1 VRIVVVGASLAG
13 VRTIQA
19 LRRHGCDAQVTLIG
33 REPGIACDRPP
44 LSKGFLSDPD
54 AAARPLL
61 GPEDLAKLEVTMILG
76 RSATDLAPAEQTV
89 GTDSGERIGYDTLV
103 IATGSS
109 PRLLPG
115 LEPRPG
121 VQVLRT
127 GADAA
132 RIRDALSARARV
144 VVVGGGFI
152 GAEIASTG
160 RRMGCAVTV
169 IEPLPAL
176 MIRGLGPA
184 LSQAMTR
191 RHVLAG
197 TDLRL
202 GVGVAGLESGA
213 PHPVG
218 AAREPGAAS
227 GGQAVRLTDGAAV
240 PADLVV
246 VAAGAVPE
254 TGWLRGS
261 GLDLSDGVLCDGL
274 LSAAGVPGVYA
285 AGDVARWRHP
295 RYADPVRMEHWTSA
309 IEQAAVVAANICGQ
323 GRTHDALPYVWSDQL
338 GGRLQIFGRVQPN
351 DDVHY
356 VLGDASSDAFVAITG
371 GDGRLNAVVGFG
383 AVREL
388 LPYRKLLLGGAPL
401 SAALGLAG
409 TSA

>member
-1 VRIVVVGASLAG
+1 VRVVVVGASLAG

-19 LRRHGCDAQVTLIG
+19 LRRLGCDAQITLIG

-54 AAARPLL
+54 ATARPLL
-61 GPEDLAKLEVTMILG
+61 GPEDLAKLEVTPLLG
-76 RSATDLAPAEQTV
+76 RSATDLAPAGQTV
-89 GTDSGERIGYDTLV
+89 GTEGGERIGYDALV
-103 IATGSS
+103 IATGST

-127 GADAA
+127 AADAA
-132 RIRDALSARARV
+132 RIKAALSARARV

-191 RHVLAG
+191 RHLLAG

-202 GVGVAGLESGA
+202 GVGVAGLEAGPA
-213 PHPVG
+213 G
-218 AAREPGAAS
+218 QE
-227 GGQAVRLTDGAAV
+227 QAVRLTDGGTV
-240 PADLVV
+240 PAGLVV

-261 GLDLSDGVLCDGL
+261 GLDASDGVLCDGRL
-274 LSAAGVPGVYA
+274 AAVGVPGVYA
-285 AGDVARWRHP
+285 AGDVARWHHP
-295 RYADPVRMEHWTSA
+295 RYAEPVRMEHWTSA
-309 IEQAAVVAANICGQ
+309 IEHAGVVAANLCGQ
-323 GRTHDALPYVWSDQL
+323 GRTHDSLPYVWSDQL
-338 GGRLQIFGRVQPN
+338 GGRLQIFGRVQPD

-371 GDGRLNAVVGFG
+371 RADRLNGVVGFA

-388 LPYRKLLLGGAPL
+388 LPYRKLLLDGAPL
-401 SAALGLAG
+401 TAALGLAG

>member
-1 VRIVVVGASLAG
+1 MRVVVVGASLAG

-19 LRRHGCDAQVTLIG
+19 LRRLGCDAQVTLIG

-44 LSKGFLSDPD
+44 LSKGFLADPD
-54 AAARPLL
+54 ATARPLL
-61 GPEDLAKLEVTMILG
+61 SPEDLARLEVTPVLG
-76 RSATDLAPAEQTV
+76 RSATDLAPAEQTI
-89 GTDSGERIGYDTLV
+89 GTNDGDRIGYDMLV

-127 GADAA
+127 AADAA
-132 RIRDALSARARV
+132 RIKEALSARAPV

-160 RRMGCAVTV
+160 RRMGCPVTV

-191 RHVLAG
+191 RHLLAG

-202 GVGVAGLESGA
+202 GVGVAAVEPGA
-213 PHPVG
+213 PHSPGVTVG
-218 AAREPGAAS
+218 
-227 GGQAVRLTDGAAV
+227 QVVRLTDGTAV

-246 VAAGAVPE
+246 VAAGAAPE
-254 TGWLRGS
+254 TGWLCGS
-261 GLDLSDGVLCDGL
+261 GLDLSDGVLCDGQL
-274 LSAAGVPGVYA
+274 AAVGVPGVYA
-285 AGDVARWRHP
+285 AGDVARWHHP

-309 IEQAAVVAANICGQ
+309 IEHAGVVAANICGQ

-338 GGRLQIFGRVQPN
+338 GGRLQIFGRVQPD

-356 VLGDASSDAFVAITG
+356 VQGDASSDAFVAITG
-371 GDGRLNAVVGFG
+371 SEDRLNAVAGFA

-388 LPYRKLLLGGAPL
+388 LPYRKLLLDRAPL

>member
-1 VRIVVVGASLAG
+1 VRVVVVGASLAG

-19 LRRHGCDAQVTLIG
+19 LRRLGCDAQVTLIG

-54 AAARPLL
+54 ATARPLL
-61 GPEDLAKLEVTMILG
+61 GPADLAKLEVTALLG
-76 RSATDLAPAEQTV
+76 RSATDLAPAGQTV
-89 GTDSGERIGYDTLV
+89 GTDGGERIGYDALV
-103 IATGSS
+103 IATGSA

-127 GADAA
+127 AADAA
-132 RIRDALSARARV
+132 RIKEALSARACV

-169 IEPLPAL
+169 IEPLLAL

-202 GVGVAGLESGA
+202 GVGVTGLES
-213 PHPVG
+213 
-218 AAREPGAAS
+218 AS
-227 GGQAVRLTDGAAV
+227 GGQTVRLTDGSTV

-246 VAAGAVPE
+246 IAVGAVPE

-261 GLDLSDGVLCDGL
+261 GLDSSDGVLCDGRL
-274 LSAAGVPGVYA
+274 AAVGVPGVYA
-285 AGDVARWRHP
+285 AGDVARWHHP
-295 RYADPVRMEHWTSA
+295 RYAEPVRMEHWTSA

-338 GGRLQIFGRVQPN
+338 GGRLQIFGRVQPD

-388 LPYRKLLLGGAPL
+388 LPYRKLLLDGAPL

>member
-1 VRIVVVGASLAG
+1 VRVVVVGASLAG

-19 LRRHGCDAQVTLIG
+19 LRRLGCDAQVTLIG

-54 AAARPLL
+54 ATARPLL
-61 GPEDLAKLEVTMILG
+61 GPADLAKLEVTALLG
-76 RSATDLAPAEQTV
+76 RSATDLAPAGQTV
-89 GTDSGERIGYDTLV
+89 GTDGGERIGYDALV
-103 IATGSS
+103 IATGSA

-115 LEPRPG
+115 LEPGPG

-127 GADAA
+127 AADAA
-132 RIRDALSARARV
+132 RIKEALSARACV

-202 GVGVAGLESGA
+202 GVGVTGLES
-213 PHPVG
+213 
-218 AAREPGAAS
+218 AS
-227 GGQAVRLTDGAAV
+227 GGQTVRLTDGSTV

-246 VAAGAVPE
+246 IAVGAVPE

-261 GLDLSDGVLCDGL
+261 GLDSSDGVLCDGRL
-274 LSAAGVPGVYA
+274 AAVGVPGVYA
-285 AGDVARWRHP
+285 AGDVARWHHP
-295 RYADPVRMEHWTSA
+295 RYAEPVRMEHWTSA
-309 IEQAAVVAANICGQ
+309 IEHAGVVAANICGQ
-323 GRTHDALPYVWSDQL
+323 GRTHDSLPYVWSDQL
-338 GGRLQIFGRVQPN
+338 GGRLQIFGRVQAD
-351 DDVHY
+351 DDVNY
-356 VLGDASSDAFVAITG
+356 LLGDASSDAFVAITG
-371 GDGRLNAVVGFG
+371 RQDRLNAVVGFA

-388 LPYRKLLLGGAPL
+388 LPYRKLLLDGAPL

>member
-1 VRIVVVGASLAG
+1 VRVVVVGASLAG

-19 LRRHGCDAQVTLIG
+19 LRRLGCDAQVTLIG

-54 AAARPLL
+54 ATARPLL
-61 GPEDLAKLEVTMILG
+61 GPADLAKLEVTALLG
-76 RSATDLAPAEQTV
+76 RSATDLAPAGQTV
-89 GTDSGERIGYDTLV
+89 GTDGGERIGYDALV
-103 IATGSS
+103 IATGSA

-115 LEPRPG
+115 LEPGPG

-127 GADAA
+127 AADAA
-132 RIRDALSARARV
+132 RIKEALSARACV

-202 GVGVAGLESGA
+202 GVGVTGLES
-213 PHPVG
+213 
-218 AAREPGAAS
+218 AS
-227 GGQAVRLTDGAAV
+227 GGQTVRLTDGSTV

-246 VAAGAVPE
+246 IAVGAVPE

-261 GLDLSDGVLCDGL
+261 GLDSSDGVLCDGRL
-274 LSAAGVPGVYA
+274 AAVGVPGVYA
-285 AGDVARWRHP
+285 AGDVARWHHP
-295 RYADPVRMEHWTSA
+295 RYAEPVRMEHWTSA
-309 IEQAAVVAANICGQ
+309 IEHAGVVAANICGQ
-323 GRTHDALPYVWSDQL
+323 GRTHDSLPYVWSDQL
-338 GGRLQIFGRVQPN
+338 GGRLQIFGRVQA
-351 DDVHY
+351 DDEVNY

-371 GDGRLNAVVGFG
+371 REDRLNAVVGFA

-388 LPYRKLLLGGAPL
+388 LPYRKLLLDGAPL

-409 TSA
+409 ISA

>member
-1 VRIVVVGASLAG
+1 MRVVVVGASLAG

-19 LRRHGCDAQVTLIG
+19 LRRLGCDAQVTLIG
-33 REPGIACDRPP
+33 REPGVACDRPP

-54 AAARPLL
+54 ATAGPLL
-61 GPEDLAKLEVTMILG
+61 GPADLAKLEVTPLLG
-76 RSATDLAPAEQTV
+76 RSATDLAPAGRTV
-89 GTDSGERIGYDTLV
+89 GTEGGERIGYDALV
-103 IATGSS
+103 IATGSA

-127 GADAA
+127 ASDAV
-132 RIRDALSARARV
+132 RIKAALSARARV

-152 GAEIASTG
+152 GAEIAATG

-184 LSQAMTR
+184 LGQAMTR
-191 RHVLAG
+191 RHVQAG

-202 GVGVAGLESGA
+202 GVGVAGLE
-213 PHPVG
+213 
-218 AAREPGAAS
+218 PGAA
-227 GGQAVRLTDGAAV
+227 GQRQAVRLTDGSTV

-261 GLDLSDGVLCDGL
+261 GLDASDGVLCDGRL
-274 LSAAGVPGVYA
+274 AAVGVPGVYA
-285 AGDVARWRHP
+285 AGDVARWHHP
-295 RYADPVRMEHWTSA
+295 RYAEPVRMEHWTSA
-309 IEQAAVVAANICGQ
+309 VEHASVVAANLCGQ
-323 GRTHDALPYVWSDQL
+323 GRTHDSLPYVWSDQL
-338 GGRLQIFGRVQPN
+338 AGRLQIFGRVQPD

-356 VLGDASSDAFVAITG
+356 VLGDESADAFVAITG
-371 GDGRLNAVVGFG
+371 RADRLNAVVGFA

-388 LPYRKLLLGGAPL
+388 LPYRKLLLDGAPL

>member
-1 VRIVVVGASLAG
+1 VRVVVVGASLAG

-19 LRRHGCDAQVTLIG
+19 LRRLGCDAQVTLIG

-54 AAARPLL
+54 ATARPLL
-61 GPEDLAKLEVTMILG
+61 GPEDLAKLEVTPLLG
-76 RSATDLAPAEQTV
+76 RSATDLAPAGQTV
-89 GTDSGERIGYDTLV
+89 GTEGGERIGYDALV
-103 IATGSS
+103 IATGSA

-127 GADAA
+127 AADAA
-132 RIRDALSARARV
+132 RIKVALSARARV

-160 RRMGCAVTV
+160 RGMGCAVTV

-191 RHVLAG
+191 RHLLTG

-202 GVGVAGLESGA
+202 GVGVAGLEA
-213 PHPVG
+213 G
-218 AAREPGAAS
+218 AAGQD
-227 GGQAVRLTDGAAV
+227 QAVRLSDGSTV
-240 PADLVV
+240 PADLIV

-261 GLDLSDGVLCDGL
+261 GLDASDGVLCDGQL
-274 LSAAGVPGVYA
+274 AAVGVPGVYA
-285 AGDVARWRHP
+285 AGDVARWHHP
-295 RYADPVRMEHWTSA
+295 RYAEPVRMEHWTSA
-309 IEQAAVVAANICGQ
+309 IEHAGVVAANLCGQ
-323 GRTHDALPYVWSDQL
+323 GRTHDSLPYVWSDQL
-338 GGRLQIFGRVQPN
+338 GGRLQIFGRVQPD

-356 VLGDASSDAFVAITG
+356 VLGDESSDAFVAITG
-371 GDGRLNAVVGFG
+371 RADRLNAVVGFA

-388 LPYRKLLLGGAPL
+388 LPYRKLLLDGAPL

>member
-1 VRIVVVGASLAG
+1 VRVVVVGASLAG

-19 LRRHGCDAQVTLIG
+19 LRRHGCDAQVTLVG

-54 AAARPLL
+54 ATARPLL
-61 GPEDLAKLEVTMILG
+61 GPEDLAKLQVTELLG
-76 RSATDLAPAEQTV
+76 RSATDLAPAGRTV
-89 GTDSGERIGYDTLV
+89 GTDSGERIAYDTLV

-109 PRLLPG
+109 PRVLPG

-127 GADAA
+127 AADAA
-132 RIRDALSARARV
+132 RIRDALSAQARV

-184 LSQAMTR
+184 LAEAMTR

-202 GVGVAGLESGA
+202 GVAVAGLE
-213 PHPVG
+213 
-218 AAREPGAAS
+218 PGASRAATP
-227 GGQAVRLTDGAAV
+227 GTATGQAIRLTDGTTV

-261 GLDLSDGVLCDGL
+261 GLDLSDGVLCDARLAAVGL
-274 LSAAGVPGVYA
+274 PGVYA
-285 AGDVARWRHP
+285 AGDVARWHHP
-295 RYADPVRMEHWTSA
+295 RYAEPIRMEHWTGA
-309 IEQAAVVAANICGQ
+309 VDHAAVVAANICGQ
-323 GRTHDALPYVWSDQL
+323 DRTHDALPYVWSDQI
-338 GGRLQIFGRVQPN
+338 GGRLQIFGRVRPD

-356 VLGDASSDAFVAITG
+356 VLGDASSAAFVAITG
-371 GDGRLNAVVGFG
+371 GEGRLNAVVGFD
-383 AVREL
+383 AVRDL
-388 LPYRKLLLGGAPL
+388 LPYRKLLLDGAPL

>member
-1 VRIVVVGASLAG
+1 VRVVVVGASLAG

-19 LRRHGCDAQVTLIG
+19 LRRLGCDAQVTLIG

-54 AAARPLL
+54 ATARPLL
-61 GPEDLAKLEVTMILG
+61 GPEDLAKLEVTPLLG
-76 RSATDLAPAEQTV
+76 RSATDLAPAGQTV
-89 GTDSGERIGYDTLV
+89 GTDGGERIGYDALV
-103 IATGSS
+103 IATGSA

-115 LEPRPG
+115 LEPGPG

-127 GADAA
+127 AADAL
-132 RIRDALSARARV
+132 RIKDALSARARV

-202 GVGVAGLESGA
+202 GVGVAGLES
-213 PHPVG
+213 
-218 AAREPGAAS
+218 AAHTAS
-227 GGQAVRLTDGAAV
+227 GRQAVRLTDGTTV

-254 TGWLRGS
+254 TGWLQGS
-261 GLDLSDGVLCDGL
+261 GLDLSDGVLCDGRL
-274 LSAAGVPGVYA
+274 AAVGVPGVYA
-285 AGDVARWRHP
+285 AGDVARWHHP
-295 RYADPVRMEHWTSA
+295 RYAEPVRMEHWTSA
-309 IEQAAVVAANICGQ
+309 IEHAGVVAAGICGPS
-323 GRTHDALPYVWSDQL
+323 RAHDSLPYVWSDQL
-338 GGRLQIFGRVQPN
+338 GGRLQIFGRVRPE
-351 DDVHY
+351 DDACY
-356 VLGDASSDAFVAITG
+356 VLGEASSDAFVAITG
-371 GDGRLNAVVGFG
+371 SEDRLNAVVGFA

-388 LPYRKLLLGGAPL
+388 LPYRKLLLDGAPL

-409 TSA
+409 SSA

>member
-1 VRIVVVGASLAG
+1 VRVVVVGASLAG

-19 LRRHGCDAQVTLIG
+19 LRRLGCDAQVTLIG

-54 AAARPLL
+54 ATARPLL
-61 GPEDLAKLEVTMILG
+61 GPEDLAKLEVTPLLG
-76 RSATDLAPAEQTV
+76 RSATDLAPAGQTV
-89 GTDSGERIGYDTLV
+89 GTEGGERIGYDALV
-103 IATGSS
+103 IATGSA

-127 GADAA
+127 AADAA
-132 RIRDALSARARV
+132 RIKAALSARARV

-191 RHVLAG
+191 RHLLAG

-202 GVGVAGLESGA
+202 GVGVAGLEA
-213 PHPVG
+213 G
-218 AAREPGAAS
+218 AAGQD
-227 GGQAVRLTDGAAV
+227 QAVRLSDGSTV
-240 PADLVV
+240 PADLIV

-261 GLDLSDGVLCDGL
+261 GLDASDGVLCDGQL
-274 LSAAGVPGVYA
+274 AAVGVPGVYA

-295 RYADPVRMEHWTSA
+295 RYAEPVRMEHWTSA
-309 IEQAAVVAANICGQ
+309 IEHAGVVAANLCGQ
-323 GRTHDALPYVWSDQL
+323 GRTHDSLPYVWSDQL
-338 GGRLQIFGRVQPN
+338 GGRLQIFGRVQPD

-356 VLGDASSDAFVAITG
+356 VLGDESSDAFVAITG
-371 GDGRLNAVVGFG
+371 RADRLNAVVGFA

-388 LPYRKLLLGGAPL
+388 LPYRKLLLDGAPL

>member
-1 VRIVVVGASLAG
+1 VRVVVVGASLAG

-19 LRRHGCDAQVTLIG
+19 LRRLGCDAQVTLIG

-54 AAARPLL
+54 ATARPLL
-61 GPEDLAKLEVTMILG
+61 GPEDLAKLEVTPLLG
-76 RSATDLAPAEQTV
+76 RSATDLAAAGQTV
-89 GTDSGERIGYDTLV
+89 GTEGGERIGYDALV
-103 IATGSS
+103 IATGST

-127 GADAA
+127 AADAA
-132 RIRDALSARARV
+132 RIKAALSARARV

-191 RHVLAG
+191 RHLLAG

-202 GVGVAGLESGA
+202 GVGVAGLEAGPA
-213 PHPVG
+213 GHAG
-218 AAREPGAAS
+218 QE
-227 GGQAVRLTDGAAV
+227 QAVRLTDGGTV

-261 GLDLSDGVLCDGL
+261 GLDASDGVLCDGRL
-274 LSAAGVPGVYA
+274 AAVGVPGVYA
-285 AGDVARWRHP
+285 AGDVARWHHP
-295 RYADPVRMEHWTSA
+295 RYAEPVRMEHWTSA
-309 IEQAAVVAANICGQ
+309 IEHAGVVAANLCGQ
-323 GRTHDALPYVWSDQL
+323 GRTHDSLPYVWSDQL
-338 GGRLQIFGRVQPN
+338 GGRLQIFGRVQPD

-371 GDGRLNAVVGFG
+371 RADRLNAVVGFA

-388 LPYRKLLLGGAPL
+388 LPYRKLLLDGAPL

>member
-1 VRIVVVGASLAG
+1 MRVVVVGASLAG

-19 LRRHGCDAQVTLIG
+19 LRRLGCDAQVTLIG

-54 AAARPLL
+54 ATARPLL
-61 GPEDLAKLEVTMILG
+61 GPADLAKLEVTALLG
-76 RSATDLAPAEQTV
+76 RSATDLAPAGQTV
-89 GTDSGERIGYDTLV
+89 GTDGGERIGYDALV
-103 IATGSS
+103 IATGSA

-115 LEPRPG
+115 LEPGPG

-127 GADAA
+127 AADAA
-132 RIRDALSARARV
+132 RIKEALSARACV

-169 IEPLPAL
+169 IEPLLAL

-202 GVGVAGLESGA
+202 GVGVTGLES
-213 PHPVG
+213 
-218 AAREPGAAS
+218 AA
-227 GGQAVRLTDGAAV
+227 GGQTVRLTDGSTV

-246 VAAGAVPE
+246 VAVGAVPE

-261 GLDLSDGVLCDGL
+261 GLDSSDGVLCDGRL
-274 LSAAGVPGVYA
+274 AAVGVPGVYA
-285 AGDVARWRHP
+285 AGDVARWHHP
-295 RYADPVRMEHWTSA
+295 RYAEPVRMEHWTSA
-309 IEQAAVVAANICGQ
+309 IEHAGVVAANICGQ
-323 GRTHDALPYVWSDQL
+323 GRTHDSLPYVWSDQL
-338 GGRLQIFGRVQPN
+338 GGRLQIFGRVQAD
-351 DDVHY
+351 DDVNY
-356 VLGDASSDAFVAITG
+356 LLGDASSDAFVAITG
-371 GDGRLNAVVGFG
+371 RQDRLNAVVGFA

-388 LPYRKLLLGGAPL
+388 LPYRKLLLDGAPL

>member
-1 VRIVVVGASLAG
+1 VRVVVVGASLAG

-19 LRRHGCDAQVTLIG
+19 LRRLGCDAQVTLIG

-54 AAARPLL
+54 ATARPLL
-61 GPEDLAKLEVTMILG
+61 GPEDLAKLEVTPLLG
-76 RSATDLAPAEQTV
+76 RSATDLAPAGQTV
-89 GTDSGERIGYDTLV
+89 GTEGGERIGYDALV
-103 IATGSS
+103 IATGST

-127 GADAA
+127 AADAA
-132 RIRDALSARARV
+132 RIKAALSARARV

-191 RHVLAG
+191 RHLLAG

-202 GVGVAGLESGA
+202 GVGVAGLEAGPA
-213 PHPVG
+213 G
-218 AAREPGAAS
+218 QE
-227 GGQAVRLTDGAAV
+227 QAVRLSDGTTV
-240 PADLVV
+240 PAGLVV

-261 GLDLSDGVLCDGL
+261 GLDASDGVLCDGRL
-274 LSAAGVPGVYA
+274 AAVGVPGVYA
-285 AGDVARWRHP
+285 AGDVARWHHP
-295 RYADPVRMEHWTSA
+295 RYAEPVRMEHWTSA
-309 IEQAAVVAANICGQ
+309 IEHAGVVAANLCGQ
-323 GRTHDALPYVWSDQL
+323 GRTHDSLPYVWSDQL
-338 GGRLQIFGRVQPN
+338 GGRLQIFGRVQPD

-371 GDGRLNAVVGFG
+371 RADRLNAVVGFA

-388 LPYRKLLLGGAPL
+388 LPYRKLLLDGAPL
-401 SAALGLAG
+401 TAALGLAG

>member
-1 VRIVVVGASLAG
+1 MRVVVVGASLAG

-19 LRRHGCDAQVTLIG
+19 LRRLGCDAQVTLIG

-54 AAARPLL
+54 ATARPLL
-61 GPEDLAKLEVTMILG
+61 GPEDLAKLEVTPLLG
-76 RSATDLAPAEQTV
+76 RSATDLAPDGQTV
-89 GTDSGERIGYDTLV
+89 GTDTGERIGYDALV
-103 IATGSS
+103 IATGST

-127 GADAA
+127 AADAA
-132 RIRDALSARARV
+132 RIKAALSARARV

-160 RRMGCAVTV
+160 RRMGCPVTV

-191 RHVLAG
+191 RHLLAG

-202 GVGVAGLESGA
+202 RVGVAALEA
-213 PHPVG
+213 G
-218 AAREPGAAS
+218 AAGHEL
-227 GGQAVRLTDGAAV
+227 AVRLTDGSTV

-246 VAAGAVPE
+246 VAAGAMPE

-261 GLDLSDGVLCDGL
+261 GLDASDGVLCDGRL
-274 LSAAGVPGVYA
+274 AAVGVPGVYA
-285 AGDVARWRHP
+285 AGDVARWHHP
-295 RYADPVRMEHWTSA
+295 RYAEPVRMEHWTSA
-309 IEQAAVVAANICGQ
+309 IEHAGVVAANLCGQ
-323 GRTHDALPYVWSDQL
+323 GRTHDSLPYVWSDQL
-338 GGRLQIFGRVQPN
+338 GGRLQIFGRVQPD

-356 VLGDASSDAFVAITG
+356 VMGDATSDAFVAIAG
-371 GDGRLNAVVGFG
+371 HADRLNAVVGFA

-388 LPYRKLLLGGAPL
+388 LPYRKLLLDSAPL

>member
-1 VRIVVVGASLAG
+1 VRVVVVGASLAG

-19 LRRHGCDAQVTLIG
+19 LRRLGCDAQVTLIG

-54 AAARPLL
+54 ATARPLL
-61 GPEDLAKLEVTMILG
+61 GPEDLAKLEVTPLLG
-76 RSATDLAPAEQTV
+76 RSATDLEAAGRTV
-89 GTDSGERIGYDTLV
+89 GTDTGERIGYDALI
-103 IATGSS
+103 IATGSA

-127 GADAA
+127 AADAA
-132 RIRDALSARARV
+132 RIKAALSARARV

-160 RRMGCAVTV
+160 RRMGCPVTV

-184 LSQAMTR
+184 LGQAMTR

-202 GVGVAGLESGA
+202 GVGVAGLEA
-213 PHPVG
+213 G
-218 AAREPGAAS
+218 AAGQE
-227 GGQAVRLTDGAAV
+227 QAVRLTDGSTV

-261 GLDLSDGVLCDGL
+261 GLDASDGVLCDGRL
-274 LSAAGVPGVYA
+274 AAVGVPGVCA
-285 AGDVARWRHP
+285 AGDVARWHHP
-295 RYADPVRMEHWTSA
+295 RYAEPVRMEHWTSA
-309 IEQAAVVAANICGQ
+309 IEHAGVVAANLCGQ
-323 GRTHDALPYVWSDQL
+323 GRTHDSLPYVWSDQL
-338 GGRLQIFGRVQPN
+338 GGRLQIFGRVQPD

-356 VLGDASSDAFVAITG
+356 VLRDASSDAFVAITG
-371 GDGRLNAVVGFG
+371 RADRLNAVVGF
-383 AVREL
+383 AAIREL
-388 LPYRKLLLGGAPL
+388 LPYRKLLLDAAPL
-401 SAALGLAG
+401 SAALGLTG

>member
-1 VRIVVVGASLAG
+1 MRVVVVGASLAG

-19 LRRHGCDAQVTLIG
+19 LRRLGCDAQVTLIG

-54 AAARPLL
+54 ATARPLL
-61 GPEDLAKLEVTMILG
+61 GPEDLAKLEVTPLLG
-76 RSATDLAPAEQTV
+76 RSATDLAPAGQTV
-89 GTDSGERIGYDTLV
+89 GTEGGERIGYDALV
-103 IATGSS
+103 IATGSA

-127 GADAA
+127 AADAA
-132 RIRDALSARARV
+132 RIKAALSARARV

-191 RHVLAG
+191 RHLLAG

-202 GVGVAGLESGA
+202 GVGVAGLEA
-213 PHPVG
+213 G
-218 AAREPGAAS
+218 AAGQD
-227 GGQAVRLTDGAAV
+227 QAVRLSDGSTV
-240 PADLVV
+240 PADLIV

-261 GLDLSDGVLCDGL
+261 GLDASDGVLCDGQL
-274 LSAAGVPGVYA
+274 AAVGVPSVYA
-285 AGDVARWRHP
+285 AGDVARWHHP
-295 RYADPVRMEHWTSA
+295 RYAEPVRMEHWTSA
-309 IEQAAVVAANICGQ
+309 IEHASVVAANLCGQ
-323 GRTHDALPYVWSDQL
+323 GRTHDSLPYVWSDQL
-338 GGRLQIFGRVQPN
+338 GGRLQIFGRVQPD

-356 VLGDASSDAFVAITG
+356 VLGDESSEAFVAITG
-371 GDGRLNAVVGFG
+371 RADRLNAVVGFA

-388 LPYRKLLLGGAPL
+388 LPYRKLLLDGAPL
-401 SAALGLAG
+401 SAALGLAD

>member
-1 VRIVVVGASLAG
+1 VRVVVVGASLAG

-19 LRRHGCDAQVTLIG
+19 LRRLGCDAQVTLIG

-54 AAARPLL
+54 ATARPLL
-61 GPEDLAKLEVTMILG
+61 GPEDLAKLEVTPLLG
-76 RSATDLAPAEQTV
+76 RSATDLAPAGQTV
-89 GTDSGERIGYDTLV
+89 GTEGGERIGYDALV
-103 IATGSS
+103 IATGSA

-127 GADAA
+127 AADAA
-132 RIRDALSARARV
+132 RIKAALWARARV

-191 RHVLAG
+191 RHLLAG

-202 GVGVAGLESGA
+202 GVGVAGLEA
-213 PHPVG
+213 G
-218 AAREPGAAS
+218 AAGQD
-227 GGQAVRLTDGAAV
+227 QAVRLSDGSTV
-240 PADLVV
+240 PADLIV

-261 GLDLSDGVLCDGL
+261 GLDASDGVLCDGQL
-274 LSAAGVPGVYA
+274 AAVGVPGVYA

-295 RYADPVRMEHWTSA
+295 RYAEPVRMEHWTSA
-309 IEQAAVVAANICGQ
+309 IEHAGVVAANLCGQ
-323 GRTHDALPYVWSDQL
+323 GRTHDSLPYVWSDQL
-338 GGRLQIFGRVQPN
+338 GGRLQIFGRVQPD

-356 VLGDASSDAFVAITG
+356 VLGDESSDAFVAITG
-371 GDGRLNAVVGFG
+371 RADRLNAVVGFA

-388 LPYRKLLLGGAPL
+388 LPYRKLLLDGAPL

>member
-1 VRIVVVGASLAG
+1 VRVVVVGASLAG

-19 LRRHGCDAQVTLIG
+19 LRRLGCDAQVTLIG

-54 AAARPLL
+54 ATARPLL
-61 GPEDLAKLEVTMILG
+61 GPEDLAKLEVTPLLG
-76 RSATDLAPAEQTV
+76 RSATDLAPAGQTV
-89 GTDSGERIGYDTLV
+89 GTEGGERIGYDALV
-103 IATGSS
+103 IATGSA

-127 GADAA
+127 AADAA
-132 RIRDALSARARV
+132 RIKAALSARARV

-191 RHVLAG
+191 RHLLAG

-202 GVGVAGLESGA
+202 GVGVAGLEA
-213 PHPVG
+213 G
-218 AAREPGAAS
+218 AAGQD
-227 GGQAVRLTDGAAV
+227 QAVRLSDGSTV
-240 PADLVV
+240 PADLIV

-261 GLDLSDGVLCDGL
+261 GLDASDGVLCDSQL
-274 LSAAGVPGVYA
+274 AAVGVPGVYA

-295 RYADPVRMEHWTSA
+295 RYAEPVRMEHWTSA
-309 IEQAAVVAANICGQ
+309 IEHAGVVAANLCGQ
-323 GRTHDALPYVWSDQL
+323 GRTHDSLPYVWSDQL
-338 GGRLQIFGRVQPN
+338 GGRLQIFGRVQPD

-356 VLGDASSDAFVAITG
+356 VLGDESSDAFVTITG
-371 GDGRLNAVVGFG
+371 RADRLNAVVGFA

-388 LPYRKLLLGGAPL
+388 LPYRKLLLDGAPL
-401 SAALGLAG
+401 STALGLAG

>member
-1 VRIVVVGASLAG
+1 VRVVVVGASLAG

-19 LRRHGCDAQVTLIG
+19 LRRLGCDAQVTLIG

-54 AAARPLL
+54 ATARPLL
-61 GPEDLAKLEVTMILG
+61 GPEDLAKLEVTPLLG
-76 RSATDLAPAEQTV
+76 RSATDLAPAGQTV
-89 GTDSGERIGYDTLV
+89 GTEGGERIGYDALV
-103 IATGSS
+103 IATGSA

-127 GADAA
+127 AADAA
-132 RIRDALSARARV
+132 RIKAALSARARV

-191 RHVLAG
+191 RHLLTG

-202 GVGVAGLESGA
+202 GVGVAGLEA
-213 PHPVG
+213 G
-218 AAREPGAAS
+218 AAGQD
-227 GGQAVRLTDGAAV
+227 QAVRLSDGSTVA
-240 PADLVV
+240 ADLIV

-261 GLDLSDGVLCDGL
+261 GLDASDGVLCDGQL
-274 LSAAGVPGVYA
+274 AAVGVPGVYA
-285 AGDVARWRHP
+285 AGDVARWYHP
-295 RYADPVRMEHWTSA
+295 RYAEPVRMEHWTSA
-309 IEQAAVVAANICGQ
+309 IEHAGVVAANLCGQ
-323 GRTHDALPYVWSDQL
+323 GRTHDSLPYVWSDQL
-338 GGRLQIFGRVQPN
+338 GGRLQIFGRVQPD

-356 VLGDASSDAFVAITG
+356 VLGDESSDAFVAITG
-371 GDGRLNAVVGFG
+371 RADRLNAVVGFA

-388 LPYRKLLLGGAPL
+388 LPYRKLLLDGAPL

>member
-1 VRIVVVGASLAG
+1 VRVVVVGASLAG

-19 LRRHGCDAQVTLIG
+19 LRRLGCDAQVTLIG

-54 AAARPLL
+54 ATARPLL
-61 GPEDLAKLEVTMILG
+61 GPADLAKLEVTALLG
-76 RSATDLAPAEQTV
+76 RSATNLAPAGQTV
-89 GTDSGERIGYDTLV
+89 GTDGGERIGYDALV
-103 IATGSS
+103 IATGSA

-127 GADAA
+127 AADAA
-132 RIRDALSARARV
+132 RIKAALSARACV

-202 GVGVAGLESGA
+202 GVGVTGLES
-213 PHPVG
+213 
-218 AAREPGAAS
+218 AS
-227 GGQAVRLTDGAAV
+227 GGQTVRLTDGSTV

-246 VAAGAVPE
+246 IAVGAVPE

-261 GLDLSDGVLCDGL
+261 GLDSSDGVLCDGRL
-274 LSAAGVPGVYA
+274 AAVGVPGVYA
-285 AGDVARWRHP
+285 AGDVARWHHP
-295 RYADPVRMEHWTSA
+295 RYAEPVRMEHWTSA
-309 IEQAAVVAANICGQ
+309 IEHAGVVAANICGQ
-323 GRTHDALPYVWSDQL
+323 GRTHDSLPYVWSDQL
-338 GGRLQIFGRVQPN
+338 GGRLQIFGRVQAD
-351 DDVHY
+351 DDVNY
-356 VLGDASSDAFVAITG
+356 VLGDASSNAFVAITG
-371 GDGRLNAVVGFG
+371 REDRLNAVVGYA

-388 LPYRKLLLGGAPL
+388 LPYRKLLLDGAPL

>member
-1 VRIVVVGASLAG
+1 MRVVVVGASLAG

-19 LRRHGCDAQVTLIG
+19 LRRLGCDAQVTLIG

-54 AAARPLL
+54 ATARPLL
-61 GPEDLAKLEVTMILG
+61 GPADLAKLEVTALLG
-76 RSATDLAPAEQTV
+76 RSATDLAPAGQTV
-89 GTDSGERIGYDTLV
+89 GTDGGERIGYDALV
-103 IATGSS
+103 IATGSA

-127 GADAA
+127 AADAA
-132 RIRDALSARARV
+132 RIKAALSARACV

-202 GVGVAGLESGA
+202 GVGVTGLES
-213 PHPVG
+213 
-218 AAREPGAAS
+218 AS
-227 GGQAVRLTDGAAV
+227 GGQTVRLTDGSAV

-246 VAAGAVPE
+246 IAVGAVPE
-254 TGWLRGS
+254 TGWLRGC
-261 GLDLSDGVLCDGL
+261 GLDSSDGVLCDGRL
-274 LSAAGVPGVYA
+274 AAVGVPGVYA
-285 AGDVARWRHP
+285 AGDVARWHHP
-295 RYADPVRMEHWTSA
+295 RYAEPVRMEHWTSA
-309 IEQAAVVAANICGQ
+309 IEHAGVVAANICGQ
-323 GRTHDALPYVWSDQL
+323 GRTHDSLPYVWSDQL
-338 GGRLQIFGRVQPN
+338 GGRLQIFGRVQAD

-371 GDGRLNAVVGFG
+371 REDRLNAVVGYA

-388 LPYRKLLLGGAPL
+388 LPYRKLLLDGAPL

>member
-1 VRIVVVGASLAG
+1 MRVVVVGASLAG

-19 LRRHGCDAQVTLIG
+19 LRRLGCDAQITLIG

-54 AAARPLL
+54 ATARPLL
-61 GPEDLAKLEVTMILG
+61 GPEDLAKLEVTPLLG
-76 RSATDLAPAEQTV
+76 RSATDLAPAGQTV
-89 GTDSGERIGYDTLV
+89 GTEGGERIGYDALV
-103 IATGSS
+103 IATGSA

-127 GADAA
+127 AADAA
-132 RIRDALSARARV
+132 RIKAALSARARV

-160 RRMGCAVTV
+160 RGMGCAVTV

-191 RHVLAG
+191 RHLLAG

-202 GVGVAGLESGA
+202 GVGVAGLEA
-213 PHPVG
+213 G
-218 AAREPGAAS
+218 AAGQD
-227 GGQAVRLTDGAAV
+227 QAVRLSDGSTV
-240 PADLVV
+240 PADLIV

-261 GLDLSDGVLCDGL
+261 GLDASDGVLCDGQL
-274 LSAAGVPGVYA
+274 AAVGVPGVYA
-285 AGDVARWRHP
+285 AGDVARWHHP
-295 RYADPVRMEHWTSA
+295 RYAEPVRMEHWTSA
-309 IEQAAVVAANICGQ
+309 IEHAGVVAANLCGQ
-323 GRTHDALPYVWSDQL
+323 GRTHDSLPYVWSDQL
-338 GGRLQIFGRVQPN
+338 GGRLQIFGRVQPD

-356 VLGDASSDAFVAITG
+356 VLGDESSDAFVAITG
-371 GDGRLNAVVGFG
+371 RADRLNAVVGFA

-388 LPYRKLLLGGAPL
+388 LPYRKLLLDGAPL

>member
-1 VRIVVVGASLAG
+1 MRVVVVGASLAG

-19 LRRHGCDAQVTLIG
+19 LRRLGCDAQVTLIG

-54 AAARPLL
+54 ATARPLL
-61 GPEDLAKLEVTMILG
+61 GPADLAKLEVTALLG
-76 RSATDLAPAEQTV
+76 RSATDLAPAGQTV
-89 GTDSGERIGYDTLV
+89 GTDGGERIGYDALV
-103 IATGSS
+103 IATGSA

-127 GADAA
+127 AADAA
-132 RIRDALSARARV
+132 RIKAALSARACV

-202 GVGVAGLESGA
+202 GVGVTGLES
-213 PHPVG
+213 
-218 AAREPGAAS
+218 AS
-227 GGQAVRLTDGAAV
+227 GGQTVRLTDGSTV

-246 VAAGAVPE
+246 IAVGAVPE
-254 TGWLRGS
+254 TGWLRGC
-261 GLDLSDGVLCDGL
+261 GLDSSDGVLCDGRL
-274 LSAAGVPGVYA
+274 AAVGVPGVYA
-285 AGDVARWRHP
+285 AGDVARWHHP
-295 RYADPVRMEHWTSA
+295 RYAEPVRMEHWTSA
-309 IEQAAVVAANICGQ
+309 IEHAGVVAANICGQ
-323 GRTHDALPYVWSDQL
+323 GRTHDSLPYVWSDQL
-338 GGRLQIFGRVQPN
+338 GGRLQIFGRVQAD

-371 GDGRLNAVVGFG
+371 REDRLNAVVGYA

-388 LPYRKLLLGGAPL
+388 LPYRKLLLDGAPL

>member
-1 VRIVVVGASLAG
+1 VRVVVVGASLAG

-19 LRRHGCDAQVTLIG
+19 LRRLGCDAQITLIG

-54 AAARPLL
+54 ATARPLL
-61 GPEDLAKLEVTMILG
+61 GPEDLAKLEVTPLLG
-76 RSATDLAPAEQTV
+76 RSATDLAPAGQTV
-89 GTDSGERIGYDTLV
+89 GTEGGERIGYDALV
-103 IATGSS
+103 IATGSA

-127 GADAA
+127 AADAA
-132 RIRDALSARARV
+132 RIKVALSARARV

-160 RRMGCAVTV
+160 RGMGCAVTV

-191 RHVLAG
+191 RHLLAG

-202 GVGVAGLESGA
+202 GVGVAGLEA
-213 PHPVG
+213 G
-218 AAREPGAAS
+218 AAGQD
-227 GGQAVRLTDGAAV
+227 QAVRLSDGSTV
-240 PADLVV
+240 PADLIV

-261 GLDLSDGVLCDGL
+261 GLDASDGVLCDGQL
-274 LSAAGVPGVYA
+274 AAVGVPGVYA
-285 AGDVARWRHP
+285 AGDVARWHHP
-295 RYADPVRMEHWTSA
+295 RYAEPVRMEHWTSA
-309 IEQAAVVAANICGQ
+309 IEHAGVVAANLCGQ
-323 GRTHDALPYVWSDQL
+323 GRTHDSLPYVWSDQL
-338 GGRLQIFGRVQPN
+338 GGRLQIFGRVQPD

-356 VLGDASSDAFVAITG
+356 VLGDESSDAFVAITG
-371 GDGRLNAVVGFG
+371 RADRLNAVVGFA

-388 LPYRKLLLGGAPL
+388 LPYRKLLLDGAPL

>member
-1 VRIVVVGASLAG
+1 MRVVVVGASLAG

-19 LRRHGCDAQVTLIG
+19 LRRLGCDAQITLIG

-54 AAARPLL
+54 ATARPLL
-61 GPEDLAKLEVTMILG
+61 GPEDLAKLEVTPLLG
-76 RSATDLAPAEQTV
+76 RSATDLAPAGQTV
-89 GTDSGERIGYDTLV
+89 GTEGGERIGYDALV
-103 IATGSS
+103 IATGSA

-127 GADAA
+127 AADAA
-132 RIRDALSARARV
+132 RIKAALSARARV

-160 RRMGCAVTV
+160 RRMGGAVTV

-202 GVGVAGLESGA
+202 GVGVAGLEA
-213 PHPVG
+213 G
-218 AAREPGAAS
+218 AAGQE
-227 GGQAVRLTDGAAV
+227 QAVRLTDGSTA

-254 TGWLRGS
+254 TGWLLGS
-261 GLDLSDGVLCDGL
+261 GLDASDGVLCDGRL
-274 LSAAGVPGVYA
+274 AAVGLPGVYA
-285 AGDVARWRHP
+285 AGDVARWHHP
-295 RYADPVRMEHWTSA
+295 RYAEPVRMEHWTSA
-309 IEQAAVVAANICGQ
+309 IEHAGVVAANLCGQ
-323 GRTHDALPYVWSDQL
+323 GRTHDSLPYVWSDQL
-338 GGRLQIFGRVQPN
+338 GGRLQIFGRVQSD

-371 GDGRLNAVVGFG
+371 REDRLKAVVGFA

-388 LPYRKLLLGGAPL
+388 LPYRKLLLDGAPL

>member
-1 VRIVVVGASLAG
+1 MRVVVVGASLAG

-19 LRRHGCDAQVTLIG
+19 LRRLGCGAQVTLIG

-54 AAARPLL
+54 ATARPLL
-61 GPEDLAKLEVTMILG
+61 GPEDLAKLEVTPLLG
-76 RSATDLAPAEQTV
+76 RSATDLAPAGQTV
-89 GTDSGERIGYDTLV
+89 GTEGGERIGYDALV
-103 IATGSS
+103 IATGSA

-127 GADAA
+127 AADAA
-132 RIRDALSARARV
+132 RIKAALSARARV

-191 RHVLAG
+191 RHLLAG

-202 GVGVAGLESGA
+202 GVGVAGLEAGSSGQD
-213 PHPVG
+213 
-218 AAREPGAAS
+218 
-227 GGQAVRLTDGAAV
+227 QAVRLSDGSTV
-240 PADLVV
+240 PADLIV

-261 GLDLSDGVLCDGL
+261 GLDASDGVLCDGRL
-274 LSAAGVPGVYA
+274 AAVGVPGVYA
-285 AGDVARWRHP
+285 AGDVARWHHP
-295 RYADPVRMEHWTSA
+295 RYAEPVRMEHWTSA
-309 IEQAAVVAANICGQ
+309 IEHAGVVAANLCGQ
-323 GRTHDALPYVWSDQL
+323 GRTHDSLPYVWSDQL
-338 GGRLQIFGRVQPN
+338 GGRLQIFGRVQPD

-356 VLGDASSDAFVAITG
+356 VLGDESSDAFVAITG
-371 GDGRLNAVVGFG
+371 RADRLNAVVGFA

-388 LPYRKLLLGGAPL
+388 LPYRKLLLDGAPL

>member
-1 VRIVVVGASLAG
+1 VRVVVVGASLAG

-19 LRRHGCDAQVTLIG
+19 LRRLGCDAQVTLIG

-54 AAARPLL
+54 ATARPLL
-61 GPEDLAKLEVTMILG
+61 GPADLAKLEVTALLG
-76 RSATDLAPAEQTV
+76 RSATDLAPAGQTV
-89 GTDSGERIGYDTLV
+89 GTDGGERIGYDALV
-103 IATGSS
+103 IATGSA

-127 GADAA
+127 AADAA
-132 RIRDALSARARV
+132 RIKAALSARACV

-202 GVGVAGLESGA
+202 GVGVTGLES
-213 PHPVG
+213 
-218 AAREPGAAS
+218 AS
-227 GGQAVRLTDGAAV
+227 GGQTVRLTDGSAV

-246 VAAGAVPE
+246 IAVGAVPE
-254 TGWLRGS
+254 TGWLRGC
-261 GLDLSDGVLCDGL
+261 GLDSSDGVLCDGRL
-274 LSAAGVPGVYA
+274 AAVGVPGVYA
-285 AGDVARWRHP
+285 AGDVARWHHP
-295 RYADPVRMEHWTSA
+295 RYAEPVRMEHWTSA
-309 IEQAAVVAANICGQ
+309 IEHAGVVAANICGQ
-323 GRTHDALPYVWSDQL
+323 GRTHDSLPYVWSDQL
-338 GGRLQIFGRVQPN
+338 GGRLQIFGRVQAD

-371 GDGRLNAVVGFG
+371 REDRLNAVVGYA

-388 LPYRKLLLGGAPL
+388 LPYRKLLLDGAPL

>member
-1 VRIVVVGASLAG
+1 MRVVVVGASLAG

-19 LRRHGCDAQVTLIG
+19 LRRLGCDAQVTLIG

-54 AAARPLL
+54 ATARPLL
-61 GPEDLAKLEVTMILG
+61 GPEDLAKLEVTPLLG
-76 RSATDLAPAEQTV
+76 RSATDLAPAGQTV
-89 GTDSGERIGYDTLV
+89 GTEGGERIGYDALV
-103 IATGSS
+103 IATGSA

-127 GADAA
+127 AADAA
-132 RIRDALSARARV
+132 RIKAALSARARV

-191 RHVLAG
+191 RHLLAG

-202 GVGVAGLESGA
+202 GVGVAGLEA
-213 PHPVG
+213 G
-218 AAREPGAAS
+218 AAGQD
-227 GGQAVRLTDGAAV
+227 QAVRLSDGSTV
-240 PADLVV
+240 PADLIV

-261 GLDLSDGVLCDGL
+261 GLDASDGVLCDGQL
-274 LSAAGVPGVYA
+274 AAVGVPGVYA
-285 AGDVARWRHP
+285 AGDVARWHHP
-295 RYADPVRMEHWTSA
+295 RYAEPVRMEHWTSA
-309 IEQAAVVAANICGQ
+309 IEHASVVAANLCGQ
-323 GRTHDALPYVWSDQL
+323 GRTHDSLPYVWSDQL
-338 GGRLQIFGRVQPN
+338 GGRLQIFSRVQPD

-356 VLGDASSDAFVAITG
+356 VLGDESSDAFVAITG
-371 GDGRLNAVVGFG
+371 RADRLNAVVGFA

-388 LPYRKLLLGGAPL
+388 LPYRKLLLDGAPL
-401 SAALGLAG
+401 SAALGLAD

>member
-1 VRIVVVGASLAG
+1 MRVVVVGASLAG

-19 LRRHGCDAQVTLIG
+19 LRRLGCDAQVTLIG

-54 AAARPLL
+54 ATARPLL
-61 GPEDLAKLEVTMILG
+61 GPADLAKLEVTALLG
-76 RSATDLAPAEQTV
+76 RSATDLAPAGQTV
-89 GTDSGERIGYDTLV
+89 GTDGGERIGYDALV
-103 IATGSS
+103 IATGSA

-127 GADAA
+127 AADAA
-132 RIRDALSARARV
+132 RIKEALSARACV

-169 IEPLPAL
+169 IEPLLAL

-202 GVGVAGLESGA
+202 GVGVTGLES
-213 PHPVG
+213 
-218 AAREPGAAS
+218 AS
-227 GGQAVRLTDGAAV
+227 GGQTVRLTDGSTV

-246 VAAGAVPE
+246 IAVGAVPE

-261 GLDLSDGVLCDGL
+261 GLDSSDGVLCDGRL
-274 LSAAGVPGVYA
+274 AAVGVPGVYA
-285 AGDVARWRHP
+285 AGDVARWHHP
-295 RYADPVRMEHWTSA
+295 RYAEPVRMEHWTSA
-309 IEQAAVVAANICGQ
+309 IEHAGVVAANICGQ
-323 GRTHDALPYVWSDQL
+323 GRTHDSLPYVWSDQL
-338 GGRLQIFGRVQPN
+338 GGRLQIFGRVQA
-351 DDVHY
+351 DDEVNY

-371 GDGRLNAVVGFG
+371 REDRLNAVVGFA

-388 LPYRKLLLGGAPL
+388 LPYRKLLLDGAPL

>member
-1 VRIVVVGASLAG
+1 MRVVVVGASLAG

-19 LRRHGCDAQVTLIG
+19 LRRLGCDAQVTLIG

-54 AAARPLL
+54 ATARPLL
-61 GPEDLAKLEVTMILG
+61 GPEDLAKLEVTPLLG
-76 RSATDLAPAEQTV
+76 RSATDLAPAGQTV
-89 GTDSGERIGYDTLV
+89 GTEGGERIGYDALV
-103 IATGSS
+103 IATGSA

-127 GADAA
+127 AADAA
-132 RIRDALSARARV
+132 RIKVALSARARV

-160 RRMGCAVTV
+160 RGMGCAVTV

-191 RHVLAG
+191 RHLLAG

-202 GVGVAGLESGA
+202 GVGVAGLEA
-213 PHPVG
+213 G
-218 AAREPGAAS
+218 AAGQD
-227 GGQAVRLTDGAAV
+227 QAVRLSDGSTV
-240 PADLVV
+240 PADLIV

-261 GLDLSDGVLCDGL
+261 GLDASDGVLCDGQL
-274 LSAAGVPGVYA
+274 AAVGVPGVYA
-285 AGDVARWRHP
+285 AGDVARWHHP
-295 RYADPVRMEHWTSA
+295 RYAEPVRMEHWTSA
-309 IEQAAVVAANICGQ
+309 IEHAGVVAANLCGQ
-323 GRTHDALPYVWSDQL
+323 GRTHDSLPYVWSDQL
-338 GGRLQIFGRVQPN
+338 GGRLQIFGRVQPD

-356 VLGDASSDAFVAITG
+356 VLGDESSDAFVAITG
-371 GDGRLNAVVGFG
+371 RADRLNAVVGFA

-388 LPYRKLLLGGAPL
+388 LPYRKLLLDGAPL